1 MEILPKKKKKKEM
14 ESFFEE
20 KQMIDHYV
28 EGKVES
34 DEDRDIPTGFDIP
47 EHCACQQKQMHYK

>member
-1 MEILPKKKKKKEM
+1 M